1 MGTCLIISGGDYS
14 PLPSFISYDYVIACD
29 LGYEHSVRMGIKPDM
44 MVSDFDSLDREKFP
58 SDEIPLLE
66 FPVRKDDSDTML
78 AIKHAL
84 KEGYGH
90 IIIACALGGRLDHTI
105 ANIQS
110 MAYVAEKGGICEIY
124 GDKEYLRTFTGGEL
138 SLKKREG
145 FSLSLFS
152 ISEKCSG
159 VSITGSAYDCENV
172 TMTNTF
178 PLGIS
183 NYWVEDE
190 VTVRM
195 KDGIMLISESS
206 YK

>member
-84 KEGYGH
+84 KEGFDH

-110 MAYVAEKGGICEIY
+110 MAYVADNGGICEIY
-124 GDKEYLRTFTGGEL
+124 GGKEYLRTFTGGEL

-159 VSITGSAYDCENV
+159 VFASTYRQRQGHPATCPYSG
-172 TMTNTF
+172 TF
-178 PLGIS
+178 PL
-183 NYWVEDE
+183 W
-190 VTVRM
+190 
-195 KDGIMLISESS
+195 
-206 YK
+206 